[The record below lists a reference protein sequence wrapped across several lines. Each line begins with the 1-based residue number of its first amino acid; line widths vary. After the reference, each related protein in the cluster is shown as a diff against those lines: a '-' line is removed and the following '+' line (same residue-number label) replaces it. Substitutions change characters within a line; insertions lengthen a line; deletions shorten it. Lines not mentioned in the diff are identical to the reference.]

1 MREFSRESHKAI
13 NASACQYFSLHA
25 VIERVRGCVIVSL
38 EQAPTFIDTEGQHK
52 NMPTSKLLKLL
63 LNASLCLSFGLSIA
77 MFGPAAQVDA
87 ATKQSRELI
96 AVGEDLLGTPYRF
109 GAPKGVTHV
118 FDCSSFTQY
127 IFNELGVELPRT
139 SRDQADVGEK
149 VDRGSLSQGD
159 LLFFR
164 TTGKSISHVA
174 VYIGDGK
181 MIHASSSKGISITEV
196 DSSYWKKRYVT
207 ARRVL

>member
-1 MREFSRESHKAI
+1 MQTR
-13 NASACQYFSLHA
+13 
-25 VIERVRGCVIVSL
+25 
-38 EQAPTFIDTEGQHK
+38 
-52 NMPTSKLLKLL
+52 KLLHLV
-63 LNASLCLSFGLSIA
+63 LNVSLCLSFGLSIA
-77 MFGPAAQVDA
+77 MFGPASTADA
-87 ATKQSRELI
+87 ATEESRELV
-96 AVGEDLLGTPYRF
+96 AVGEELLGTPYRL
-109 GAPKGVTHV
+109 GAPKGSTKV

-127 IFNELGVELPRT
+127 IFNELGIELPRT
-139 SRDQADVGEK
+139 SRDQAKEGQK
-149 VDRGSLSQGD
+149 VDKGSLSQGD

-164 TTGKSISHVA
+164 TTGKSIGHVA